1 MMPFAMESVDFCICF
16 GAFISLYFCK
26 QKLLPKRVIIAN
38 LAYASMFFVRARK
51 RARETVCN
59 VLRIEGWKFPYCV

>member
-1 MMPFAMESVDFCICF
+1 MPLAMESVDFNICF

-38 LAYASMFFVRARK
+38 FAYASMFFVLARN
-51 RARETVCN
+51 RAREILCN
-59 VLRIEGWKFPYCV
+59 VVRIEGWKFPYCV